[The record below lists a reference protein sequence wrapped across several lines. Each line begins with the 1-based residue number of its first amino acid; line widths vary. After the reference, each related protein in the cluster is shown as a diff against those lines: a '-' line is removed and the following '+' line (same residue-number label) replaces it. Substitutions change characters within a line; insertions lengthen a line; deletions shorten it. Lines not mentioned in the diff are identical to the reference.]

1 MTYDAPISHFDIFS
15 TAAAAAGI
23 PIPDDRIIDGVNL
36 LPYLKGEKQ
45 GRPHDVL
52 FWKSGHYKTVLAG
65 DWKLQVTERPKK
77 DRLYNVAE
85 DPTEQ
90 VDVADKNPQKV
101 SELKALL
108 AEHEKEISEPAW
120 PSLLEGRIAIDY
132 PGDVP
137 FREGDDYIYWAN

>member
-1 MTYDAPISHFDIFS
+1 MTYDAPISHFDIFA
-15 TAAAAAGI
+15 TAAAAADL

-45 GRPHDVL
+45 GLPHDVL

-65 DWKLQVTERPKK
+65 DWKLQTAERPKK
-77 DRLYNVAE
+77 DWLYNLAE

-90 VDVADKNPQKV
+90 VNLAEKNPQKV

-108 AEHEKEISEPAW
+108 AEHEKEIKEPVW
-120 PSLLEGRIAIDY
+120 PSLIEGRIAIDY
-132 PGDVP
+132 PANIP
-137 FREGDDYIYWAN
+137 FKEGDDYIYWAN